1 VVSTF
6 ETALGTF
13 VVSRSPQARR
23 PLAIYGPTPPAARS
37 PLLLRI
43 RPLYAADRRAV
54 RDGVAREVRGLD
66 QRFDGVA
73 FVETDLDDATVRALL
88 PESAQGTIASA
99 VGKHAAVV
107 QVRPNFVHVEIPP
120 RRKDGVPAGEVPELI
135 AAAAAIAGA
144 SRALPQSAVVE
155 LHGGGRALV
164 VALIVL
170 ALGPIFA
177 SVTFDVAR
185 LMPPGTAL
193 VVACA
198 ALASGAVFVVAR
210 AAARRLGASRTTS
223 HQIAFERAL
232 LAAVALGVAILH
244 LVPIANRAL
253 DGEAAAQREATVSA
267 LRRTRAGF
275 VGAVCLQSESLP
287 GTCLG
292 LRPPGDD
299 AFEMREVGAPV
310 VIHERRGALRLP
322 WIERIRKAGAGG
334 P

>member
-1 VVSTF
+1 MVSTL

-54 RDGVAREVRGLD
+54 RDGVARAVRGLD

-73 FVETDLDDATVRALL
+73 FIETELDDAAVRALL
-88 PESAQGTIASA
+88 PESAQGTLASA

-107 QVRPNFVHVEIPP
+107 QVRPNFVHVEIPA
-120 RRKDGVPAGEVPELI
+120 RRKDGVTEQEVPELI
-135 AAAAAIAGA
+135 AAAAAIAEA
-144 SRALPQSAVVE
+144 SRALPPGAVLE
-155 LHGGGRALV
+155 LHGGGGALA
-164 VALIVL
+164 VALIAL
-170 ALGPIFA
+170 AIGAIFA

-185 LMPPGTAL
+185 LMPPGAAL

-198 ALASGAVFVVAR
+198 ALAAGAVFAVAR
-210 AAARRLGASRTTS
+210 AAARRLGPRRTTS

-232 LAAVALGVAILH
+232 MAAVAAGVAILH
-244 LVPIANRAL
+244 LVPLANRAL
-253 DGEAAAQREATVSA
+253 DDETAAQREATVSA

-287 GTCLG
+287 ATCLG
-292 LRPPGDD
+292 LRPLRDD